1 MKMKKMYERPMMEAV
16 EANLDCPILAGSGP
30 ETNDAQAED
39 GVWNGL
45 KNTESVDS
53 QVEDGVWNG
62 L

>member
-1 MKMKKMYERPMMEAV
+1 MKMKKMYEKPTLQVV
-16 EANLDCPILAGSGP
+16 EANFDCPILAGSDIQVDDTQV
-30 ETNDAQAED
+30 EN

-45 KNTESVDS
+45 KNTESVES